1 MRWVVIHFIKDL
13 FLNRLK
19 MAKFTFQINEFM
31 DEFRLID
38 SWETTI
44 DSENVFTACE
54 DIKKAYPSNKGYECI
69 LIN

>member
-1 MRWVVIHFIKDL
+1 
-13 FLNRLK
+13 